1 MLRSCKTLTSHFY
14 CVFCP
19 CLCPVMRL
27 DTGSLTLFPL
37 TFLPLFISI
46 ASLSLSHNDTH
57 VNFTLSIMCA
67 LFQSFCLCTNS
78 HILHDLCIFSSLH
91 FQGFHQHLSYCNT
104 GKPINFHCQAKE
116 FSSKVR
122 IIVLF
127 CYVLFPG
134 VPEPLRPWIQQPLRS
149 TLIDLNPPVTS
160 WGKNETKSAS
170 KCSQGFKDYF
180 IMVWGKGCSTLL
192 Q

>member
-19 CLCPVMRL
+19 CVCPVMRL

-78 HILHDLCIFSSLH
+78 HILQNLCIFPACT
-91 FQGFHQHLSYCNT
+91 FKAFINT
-104 GKPINFHCQAKE
+104 YHTATLESQLTFTAK
-116 FSSKVR
+116 
-122 IIVLF
+122 L
-127 CYVLFPG
+127 
-134 VPEPLRPWIQQPLRS
+134 
-149 TLIDLNPPVTS
+149 
-160 WGKNETKSAS
+160 KNLAPKSE
-170 KCSQGFKDYF
+170 
-180 IMVWGKGCSTLL
+180 
-192 Q
+192 